1 MTLHIQHL
9 NIKLVKPYSNNAKL
23 HPQEQIEQIKASIL
37 HVGFLDPI
45 SIDEDFYILEGH
57 GRYEAAKQLGY
68 NTIPTIQL
76 FDLSKEQKMIYR
88 LAHNKLTMNTGF
100 DEHMLKLDLSEL
112 STDEQSLTGFST
124 KELLYLLD
132 EPLTIIE
139 ESNELEAEPEAEPQS
154 IICPECGY
162 SF

>member
-1 MTLHIQHL
+1 MHIQHI
-9 NIKLVKPYSNNAKL
+9 NIKNVKPYTNNAKL
-23 HPQEQIEQIKASIL
+23 HPQEQIEQIKASIQ

-45 SIDEDFYILEGH
+45 SIDENGYILEGH
-57 GRYEAAKQLGY
+57 GRYIAAKQLGY
-68 NTIPTIQL
+68 HTIPTIQI

-100 DEHMLKLDLSEL
+100 DEDMLKLDLSEL
-112 STDEQSLTGFST
+112 SIDEQSITGFST
-124 KELLYLLD
+124 KELSYLLD

-139 ESNELEAEPEAEPQS
+139 EPTEEPEEPTAEPQS
-154 IICPECGY
+154 LICPECGY